1 MSVLTLV
8 GNITRGIIASVLTL
22 VGNIMGGL
30 ICECSYLSR

>member
-8 GNITRGIIASVLTL
+8 GNIMGGLIASVLTL